1 MKMKYYFLPEDLMA
15 LRKKIQ
21 ELTDRVSEALGNIGI
36 SCQGGS
42 DTFHDN
48 FEHEQGQRISAM
60 WSVRAKELND
70 ILRQAEV
77 ISVGSLSSN
86 EVTIGK
92 SITVLDEN
100 SGVIR
105 NFKIGS
111 YMNFQD
117 DDQEDIVSYATPLA
131 KMVMFA
137 KVGEIREGQI
147 GTEKKRFKIIDIK

>member
-1 MKMKYYFLPEDLMA
+1 MA
-15 LRKKIQ
+15 LRKKVQ

-77 ISVGSLSSN
+77 VSVGSMSSD

-92 SITVLDEN
+92 SVTVLDED
-100 SGVIR
+100 SGVTG

-117 DDQEDIVSYATPLA
+117 DAQEEVVSYVAPLA
-131 KMVMFA
+131 KIVMFA

-147 GTEKKRFKIIDIK
+147 GSERKRLKIVAIK